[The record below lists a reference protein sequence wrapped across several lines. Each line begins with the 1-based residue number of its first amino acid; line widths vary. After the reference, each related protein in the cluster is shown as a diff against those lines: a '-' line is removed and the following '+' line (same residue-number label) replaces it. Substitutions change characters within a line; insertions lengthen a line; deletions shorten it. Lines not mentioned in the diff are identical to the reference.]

1 MSSTAIIGLCVTLN
15 IIAFGRVMW
24 LYAWP
29 RLRRSDREHALHVL
43 VLPHMFRFVG
53 LGFLMPGVVSPELSP
68 AFANPAAYGDLIAA
82 LLAIAAS
89 LSLSARTAW
98 AIALVW
104 LLNVEGALDLLYAF
118 YNGIIRIGLPPGVL
132 GAGVVIPTV
141 IVPPLLVTHWMMFW
155 LLLRPRDRAAG
166 RSRAAQISASAS
178 I

>member
-1 MSSTAIIGLCVTLN
+1 MSSTTIIGLSVTLN

-29 RLRRSDREHALHVL
+29 RLRSIGREDALHVL
-43 VLPHMFRFVG
+43 VLPHMFRFIG
-53 LGFLMPGVVSPELSP
+53 LGFLMPGLVSPELSP

-82 LLAIAAS
+82 LLALAAS
-89 LSLSARTAW
+89 WSLSARTTW

-104 LLNVEGALDLLYAF
+104 LLNIEGALDLLYAF

-132 GAGVVIPTV
+132 GAAVVIPTL

-155 LLLRPRDRAAG
+155 LLLRHPR
-166 RSRAAQISASAS
+166 
-178 I
+178 